1 MRYKGSTLQQVLSTL
16 IDSGNSDIATAFP
29 NLAKVAAI
37 VNVVP
42 VTRLRSRLG
51 ADALEYTMRIC
62 IEGPEQLSD
71 DVLESVVDHYKSL
84 KKRKLAL

>member
-1 MRYKGSTLQQVLSTL
+1 MKL
-16 IDSGNSDIATAFP
+16 I
-29 NLAKVAAI
+29 K
-37 VNVVP
+37 
-42 VTRLRSRLG
+42 TRLRGRLG

-62 IEGPEQLSD
+62 IKGPDQLSD